1 MSAELGELTMK
12 LFQWH
17 AELIKRQQVIFG
29 WSDYQVVWLAYLKG
43 LITGALLCW
52 CWLFWV

>member
-17 AELIKRQQVIFG
+17 AKPIKRQQVIFG
-29 WSDYQVVWLAYLKG
+29 WSDYQVVW
-43 LITGALLCW
+43 
-52 CWLFWV
+52 